1 MKQYTFQDLLDIM
14 EQLREGCPWDREQ
27 TYESLKRYAIEEAY
41 EVVEAV
47 DQPDRMMLADELG
60 DLLLQVV
67 FYAQIGKEKGEFTID
82 DILRCVCEKMI
93 RRHPHVFGDTAA
105 ETSEE
110 VLKNW
115 AAIKKKEKG
124 QKTQT
129 QIMREISSS
138 LPSLMRAQKV
148 QESAA
153 KTGFD
158 WETFSPVL
166 DKLREEV
173 EEFSVAE
180 TAEDREE
187 EFGDLLFA
195 AVNAARF
202 TGIQPEIALHKG
214 VDKFIRRFGQMEE
227 LANEKGLDLSKLS
240 LQKMDSLWDEVKE
253 TEENGKNQKKI

>member
-1 MKQYTFQDLLDIM
+1 MKQYTLDDLLNIM
-14 EQLREGCPWDREQ
+14 EQLRKGCPWDREQ

-67 FYAQIGKEKGEFTID
+67 FYAQIGKEQGEFTMD
-82 DILRCVCEKMI
+82 DVLRCVCEKMI
-93 RRHPHVFGDTAA
+93 HRHPHVFGDSVA
-105 ETSEE
+105 ETSDD

-115 AAIKKKEKG
+115 AQIKKKEKG

-129 QIMREISSS
+129 QAMEGISSS

-153 KTGFD
+153 KVGFD
-158 WETFSPVL
+158 WDALPPVL

-173 EEFSVAE
+173 EEFASANTPAE
-180 TAEDREE
+180 QEE

-202 TGIQPEIALHKG
+202 TGIQPETALHKG
-214 VDKFIRRFGQMEE
+214 VNKFIRRFGKMEA
-227 LANEKGLDLSKLS
+227 LATQKGLELSELS
-240 LQKMDSLWDEVKE
+240 LEDMDCLWDEIKE
-253 TEENGKNQKKI
+253 FE

>member
-1 MKQYTFQDLLDIM
+1 MKQYTVQDLLNIM

-27 TYESLKRYAIEEAY
+27 TYDSLKRYVIEEAY

-47 DQPDRMMLADELG
+47 DEPDRMKLADELG

-67 FYAQIGKEKGEFTID
+67 FYAQIGKEKGEFTMED
-82 DILRCVCEKMI
+82 VLRCVCEKMI
-93 RRHPHVFGDTAA
+93 HRHPHVFGDA
-105 ETSEE
+105 EAKTSED

-115 AAIKKKEKG
+115 AQIKKEEKG
-124 QKTQT
+124 QTTYTQAM
-129 QIMREISSS
+129 QEISSS

-153 KTGFD
+153 KVGFD
-158 WETFSPVL
+158 WDEIGPAL

-173 EEFSVAE
+173 EEFARAE
-180 TAEDREE
+180 TVSEQEE

-202 TGIQPEIALHKG
+202 AGIQPESALHQG
-214 VDKFIRRFGQMEE
+214 INKFIRRFGAIETLAQAKGQDLMQLSAEE
-227 LANEKGLDLSKLS
+227 MNR
-240 LQKMDSLWDEVKE
+240 LWDQVKE
-253 TEENGKNQKKI
+253 EEQVF

>member
-1 MKQYTFQDLLDIM
+1 MKQYTLEDLLNIM
-14 EQLREGCPWDREQ
+14 EQLRKGCPWDKEQ

-67 FYAQIGKEKGEFTID
+67 FYAQIGKEKGEFTMD
-82 DILRCVCEKMI
+82 DVLRCVCEKMI
-93 RRHPHVFGDTAA
+93 HRHPHVFGKEKA
-105 ETSEE
+105 ETSED
-110 VLKNW
+110 VLRNW
-115 AAIKKKEKG
+115 AQIKKKEKG

-129 QIMREISSS
+129 QAMEGISSS

-153 KTGFD
+153 KIGFD
-158 WETFSPVL
+158 WDAFPPVL

-173 EEFSVAE
+173 EEFAAAKTLSE
-180 TAEDREE
+180 QEE

-195 AVNAARF
+195 AVNVARF
-202 TGIQPEIALHKG
+202 TGIQPETALHKG
-214 VDKFIRRFGQMEE
+214 VNKFIQRFGKMEA
-227 LANEKGLDLSKLS
+227 LATQKGLVLAELS
-240 LQKMDSLWDEVKE
+240 LEEMDQLWNEIKE
-253 TEENGKNQKKI
+253 FE